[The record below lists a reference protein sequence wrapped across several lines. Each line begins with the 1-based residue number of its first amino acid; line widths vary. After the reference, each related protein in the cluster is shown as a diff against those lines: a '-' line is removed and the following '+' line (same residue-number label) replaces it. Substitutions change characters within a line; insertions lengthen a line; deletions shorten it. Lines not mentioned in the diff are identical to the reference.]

1 MKERVT
7 VLIIAKPGQVRDGLR
22 ALLHAIPEVDVVDR
36 PCDDM
41 LNADLV
47 AEYNPALILVDCN
60 LVDTRTPDALRRL
73 KTQNPGVCFLILVE
87 DVEQRQLAQD
97 TGFEHVLI
105 KGSSAEKLAKTAREL
120 LTQKSKVRKSE

>member
-7 VLIIAKPGQVRDGLR
+7 VLIIAKPGQVRDGLH
-22 ALLHAIPEVDVVDR
+22 ALLRAIPGVDVVDR
-36 PCDDM
+36 PCDGM
-41 LNADLV
+41 INADLL

-60 LVDTRTPDALRRL
+60 LVGAGTLDALRRL
-73 KTQNPGVCFLILVE
+73 KTQDPGVCFLILVE
-87 DVEQRQLAQD
+87 DVKQRQLAQD

-120 LTQKSKVRKSE
+120 LTQKI

>member
-36 PCDDM
+36 PCDGM
-41 LNADLV
+41 LNADLL
-47 AEYNPALILVDCN
+47 AEYNPALILVDCR
-60 LVDTRTPDALRRL
+60 LVDTRALDALRRL
-73 KTQNPGVCFLILVE
+73 KTQNPEVCFLILVE

-120 LTQKSKVRKSE
+120 LTQKSKVRRLE

>member
-1 MKERVT
+1 MKERAT

-22 ALLHAIPEVDVVDR
+22 ALLHAMPGVDVVDR

-41 LNADLV
+41 LSADLL
-47 AEYNPALILVDCN
+47 AEHHPALILVDCR
-60 LVDTRTPDALRRL
+60 LVDTRTLDALKRF
-73 KTQNPGVCFLILVE
+73 KTQDPEVCFLILVE

-120 LTQKSKVRKSE
+120 LTHKSKVRRSE